1 MLEFCAATELPCHVL
16 MTKADKVS
24 RGEAA
29 KALEALR
36 KDFRN
41 NGVPGTAQIFSS
53 TAKTGVEEARAR
65 VMELL
70 ATPRPHEL

>member
-1 MLEFCAATELPCHVL
+1 
-16 MTKADKVS
+16 
-24 RGEAA
+24 
-29 KALEALR
+29 LR
-36 KDFRN
+36 KDFRA
-41 NGVPGTAQIFSS
+41 NGVPGTAQVFSS